1 MRGDPGYD
9 GAYTPIVRRYLL
21 TLEANHRWCFTVHII
36 CKDGTTIQCRDF
48 RATDSGV
55 LFFQSTPGRREEEEE
70 DEEEEAESA
79 SGFVPITELKF
90 VLPDEM
96 VGPGT
101 AGRAGVPERRQEMP
115 PGAQRQTGMAQQQQ
129 MGGQP
134 GTQPHRGPGGQ

>member
-1 MRGDPGYD
+1 M
-9 GAYTPIVRRYLL
+9 
-21 TLEANHRWCFTVHII
+21 
-36 CKDGTTIQCRDF
+36 
-48 RATDSGV
+48 DSGV
-55 LFFQSTPGRREEEEE
+55 LFFQSTPGRQEEDE

-101 AGRAGVPERRQEMP
+101 AGRTGVPEPRQGMP
-115 PGAQRQTGMAQQQQ
+115 QSAQRQSGMAQQQQ

-134 GTQPHRGPGGQ
+134 GAQPHHGPGGQ